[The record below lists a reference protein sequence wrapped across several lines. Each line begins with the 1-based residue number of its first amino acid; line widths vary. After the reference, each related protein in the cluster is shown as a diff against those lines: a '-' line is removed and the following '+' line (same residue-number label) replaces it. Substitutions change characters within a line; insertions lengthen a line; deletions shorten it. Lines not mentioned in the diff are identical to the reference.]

1 MTVKLPLTEVIETA
15 KQKLSSASACL
26 NDSAAFSAAVAEF
39 DEWLT
44 KHKNVISVYASE
56 GSDLRREIQDLIHQ
70 LTRLELQAHYNIS
83 LVTDMQSYIRGKLE
97 HTTNQDTS
105 YHRLGSIDKNS
116 GHI

>member
-1 MTVKLPLTEVIETA
+1 MTVQLPLTEVLETA
-15 KQKLSSASACL
+15 KQKLSSVSACL

-44 KHKNVISVYASE
+44 KHENVLSVNASE
-56 GSDLRREIQDLIHQ
+56 GSDLHREIKELIHQ

-83 LVTDMQSYIRGKLE
+83 LVTDMQSYIHGKLE
-97 HTTNQDTS
+97 RTTSQDIS
-105 YHRLGSIDKNS
+105 YHHSGSFDKNS